1 MGGDIKLKHSQKGLT
16 VMAFKLPVKI
26 SFRTSDFSIKEL
38 SSGLIGSVSR
48 KQPATQNGR
57 SYTFQKLIGNNR

>member
-1 MGGDIKLKHSQKGLT
+1 MGGDIKLKQSQKGLT

-26 SFRTSDFSIKEL
+26 SFKTEFSQKEL

-48 KQPATQNGR
+48 KPPGTNNR
-57 SYTFQKLIGNNR
+57 SFIFHKLIGNNR